1 MSCTLSC
8 DHSTRENAMARGSK
22 KSYSS
27 KQKRTAS
34 HIEKSAK
41 RSGKSAVRAKQIAW
55 ATVNKQ
61 DHGGKKSGSGRG
73 KKSSHASSR
82 KGGRRSHRAK

>member
-1 MSCTLSC
+1 MPT
-8 DHSTRENAMARGSK
+8 GSK
-22 KSYSS
+22 AKYTS

-34 HIEKSAK
+34 HIEDSAK
-41 RSGKSAVRAKQIAW
+41 KSGHSPARAKQIAY

-82 KGGRRSHRAK
+82 RGGKRSHE

>member
-1 MSCTLSC
+1 MP
-8 DHSTRENAMARGSK
+8 RGSK
-22 KSYSS
+22 KSYTS
-27 KQKRTAS
+27 KQRRTAS

-41 RSGKSAVRAKQIAW
+41 KSGHSSARAKQIAY

-73 KKSSHASSR
+73 KGRNTASSKKGGHASHGGSHAAHVR
-82 KGGRRSHRAK
+82 AGRAAHK